1 MCFLIQQNIKLKLLK
16 AEQICHHNNPLM
28 YYTLEDNY
36 HVSVNNRIIFHT
48 IMTTLIYSRVKN
60 NLIFTEKSINIL
72 IVYLHKL
79 F

>member
-1 MCFLIQQNIKLKLLK
+1 
-16 AEQICHHNNPLM
+16 M

-36 HVSVNNRIIFHT
+36 HVSVNNRIIVHT

>member
-1 MCFLIQQNIKLKLLK
+1 MN
-16 AEQICHHNNPLM
+16 
-28 YYTLEDNY
+28 YTLEDNY